1 MRRLASFFWPRPQVL
16 PDIELEKSRHKD
28 LELDSQIK
36 SLPDVDEKQLAAY
49 LEAVRRIVDEEGKRK
64 AGAETR
70 ATTFIAAVATLIPL
84 MTWALGNTDHSICS
98 GEWGCFTWTA
108 VFTLAVVYFVTG
120 AYWSLKTLAVANF
133 HVIGVEDIVLICVN
147 KKDIIKELILQTL
160 LQARKNRE
168 TINEKLTFIKIS
180 QRRFFNGLAV
190 LGLLLMF
197 DPLSRFGTLTFLAS
211 KLEVSATPSVVGPS
225 SCVPVNLLMPF
236 KLGPLKDSKSQM
248 TKSN

>member
-1 MRRLASFFWPRPQVL
+1 MRELASFFWPRPKEL
-16 PDIELEKSRHKD
+16 PAIELEKFSEMD
-28 LELDSQIK
+28 LELDTQIK
-36 SLPDVDEKQLAAY
+36 SLPDVDEKHLAAY
-49 LEAVRRIVDEEGKRK
+49 LEAVRRIADEEGKRK

-84 MTWALGNTDHSICS
+84 MTWALGNTDRSICS

-108 VFTLAVVYFVTG
+108 VFTLAVVYFVTA

-133 HVIGVEDIVLICVN
+133 HVIGVEDIVLICEK
-147 KKDIIKELILQTL
+147 KKDIVRELIQQTL
-160 LQARKNRE
+160 LQARKNRD
-168 TINEKLTFIKIS
+168 TINEKLTFIKIA

-197 DPLSRFGTLTFLAS
+197 DPLSRFGTLAFLAS
-211 KLEVSATPSVVGPS
+211 KIEVWATPSAVS
-225 SCVPVNLLMPF
+225 STSCVPVNLLMPF
-236 KLGPLKDSKSQM
+236 RPGPPKDSNSQM

>member
-1 MRRLASFFWPRPQVL
+1 MRELTNILWPRPQEL
-16 PDIELEKSRHKD
+16 SAIELERFRQED
-28 LELDSQIK
+28 LELDAQIK
-36 SLPDVDEKQLAAY
+36 SLPDVDEKQLAVY
-49 LEAVRRIVDEEGKRK
+49 LEAVRRIADEEGKRK

-84 MTWALGNTDHSICS
+84 MTWALGNTDRSICS

-133 HVIGVEDIVLICVN
+133 HVIGVEDIVLICEK
-147 KKDIIKELILQTL
+147 KKDIVRELIRQTL
-160 LQARKNRE
+160 LQARKNRD
-168 TINEKLTFIKIS
+168 TINEKLTFIKIA

-236 KLGPLKDSKSQM
+236 KLGPPKNSKSQM

>member
-1 MRRLASFFWPRPQVL
+1 MRELTSILWPRPQEL
-16 PDIELEKSRHKD
+16 SAIELERFRQDD
-28 LELDSQIK
+28 LELDAQIK

-49 LEAVRRIVDEEGKRK
+49 LEAVRRIADEEGKRK

-84 MTWALGNTDHSICS
+84 MTWALGNTEPSICS
-98 GEWGCFTWTA
+98 IGWGCLTWTA

-133 HVIGVEDIVLICVN
+133 HVIGVEDIVLICEK
-147 KKDIIKELILQTL
+147 KKDIVRELIRQTL
-160 LQARKNRE
+160 HQARKNRD
-168 TINEKLTFIKIS
+168 TINEKLTFIKIA

-211 KLEVSATPSVVGPS
+211 KLEVLAKLSTVGHP
-225 SCVPVNLLMPF
+225 SCVPSDLLMPF
-236 KLGPLKDSKSQM
+236 KVGQPRNSKSEM